1 MRVAVATGTCEER
14 SIVEPVR
21 NLLGGKV
28 SGCSM
33 TQALL
38 RFTKFV
44 PIDDRLSF
52 GTFVNLLPPLPPPPF
67 PGRVL

>member
-33 TQALL
+33 T
-38 RFTKFV
+38 
-44 PIDDRLSF
+44 
-52 GTFVNLLPPLPPPPF
+52 
-67 PGRVL
+67 